1 MSAVPQSVTSRPSAE
16 IASYLTLFDDRF
28 AEVEELLAGLDPAGL
43 LWKPFEESPWKGTSS
58 TLGFV
63 LGHALSSTVYL
74 LRRAEWVMRRIEWK
88 EVTGDQ
94 GRDEFSAENHD
105 PANMLDRCRRVRAY
119 VHAQLPTYSTADLD
133 ATRPHE
139 RRPEVVFTAR
149 VEVVH
154 ALEHLSQHIGHAQLT
169 RQLWENVKRKA

>member
-1 MSAVPQSVTSRPSAE
+1 MPDGTRTSGE
-16 IASYLTLFDDRF
+16 ISSYLKLFDDRF
-28 AEVEELLAGLDPAGL
+28 AEVEEILTGLDPAAL
-43 LWKPFEESPWKGTSS
+43 LWQPFESSPWKGASS

-74 LRRAEWVMRRIEWK
+74 LRRAEWTMRRIEWK

-94 GRDEFSAENHD
+94 GRFEFAEENHD
-105 PANMLDRCRRVRAY
+105 PANMLERCRRVQAY
-119 VHAQLPTYSTADLD
+119 VHAQLPTYTADDLE

-139 RRPEVVFTAR
+139 RRPETVFSAR

-169 RQLWENVKRKA
+169 RQLYEIRA